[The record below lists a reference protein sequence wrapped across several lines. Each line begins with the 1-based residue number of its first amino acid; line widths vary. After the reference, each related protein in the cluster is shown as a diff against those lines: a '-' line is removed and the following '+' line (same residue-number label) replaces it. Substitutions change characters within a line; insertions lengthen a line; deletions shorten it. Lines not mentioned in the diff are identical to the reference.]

1 MKGSDPLRRG
11 LHPALQRTITLL
23 SAGALVRV
31 LKTASPQTLGGG
43 QRLPGRPAALGDHR
57 PERARRPGKEVV
69 PGSTGSLQ
77 DAPTD
82 GPLDPGTEG

>member
-11 LHPALQRTITLL
+11 LGTAVQRTMTLL
-23 SAGALVRV
+23 SAGALVGV
-31 LKTASPQTLGGG
+31 LNGLLLTLGGV
-43 QRLPGRPAALGDHR
+43 QRLLGRPAAVCDHR
-57 PERARRPGKEVV
+57 LQRARRPGKEVV

-82 GPLDPGTEG
+82 GPLDLGTEG